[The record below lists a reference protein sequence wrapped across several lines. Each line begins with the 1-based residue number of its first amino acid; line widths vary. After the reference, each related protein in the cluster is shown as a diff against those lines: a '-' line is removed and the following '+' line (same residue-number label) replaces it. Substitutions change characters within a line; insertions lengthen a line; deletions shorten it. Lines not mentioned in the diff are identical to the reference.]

1 MRCILVANMR
11 KPRYR
16 WWGYVKSA
24 MAACANPRHPKHK
37 VMSES
42 VCAAWARV
50 DAGLDEPRRQLAD
63 MVLVKR
69 THTIVGA
76 ALQLHISEPTAR
88 RWHREVIIDMAREM
102 KIDTQE
108 PFI

>member
-1 MRCILVANMR
+1 MVADMS
-11 KPRYR
+11 KPRYI

-24 MAACANPRHPKHK
+24 IAACANPRHPKHK
-37 VMSES
+37 AMSES
-42 VCAAWARV
+42 TCDAWARV
-50 DAGLDEPRRQLAD
+50 EAALDEPCRQLAD

-88 RWHREVIIDMAREM
+88 RWHREVIISMAREM